1 MNWTRLPSCCW
12 CCSST
17 TKSTVKPRTVGLL
30 IGVNKKKVRKNKARK
45 YFAYIVIMNLMHLSM
60 ELFAPRS
67 VNSSKLQRIFHF
79 ISTLNAASALLS
91 IIYPTV
97 HNGHRS
103 NHNKLLTIVVCAT
116 NCEKFVRHQRRA
128 TKKKKWNKIKQKYNL
143 RGRPGPTGPNKSRG
157 CEIWQLQ
164 WRTGFAWIYVR
175 DPQDTLRIL

>member
-128 TKKKKWNKIKQKYNL
+128 KKKKKWNKIKKKT
-143 RGRPGPTGPNKSRG
+143 RKK
-157 CEIWQLQ
+157 EK
-164 WRTGFAWIYVR
+164 
-175 DPQDTLRIL
+175 